1 MSSGNFGKNLAKIRA
16 FVTRIKISYAF
27 KVGKAPKSE
36 RPPGEEIRR
45 ALLISIG
52 SLGGGG
58 AANPVRGTLGG
69 GVRRP
74 IDARLV
80 AVAAGTRQRPIGMA
94 PMRRPHMWG
103 RECQADEKYRDWR
116 LIGVWEKQ

>member
-1 MSSGNFGKNLAKIRA
+1 MRDCLVAMQKQS
-16 FVTRIKISYAF
+16 
-27 KVGKAPKSE
+27 
-36 RPPGEEIRR
+36 PPGEEIRR

-74 IDARLV
+74 IDACLV
-80 AVAAGTRQRPIGMA
+80 AVAAGTRQRLIGMA
-94 PMRRPHMWG
+94 PMRTPHMWG
-103 RECQADEKYRDWR
+103 T
-116 LIGVWEKQ
+116 

>member
-16 FVTRIKISYAF
+16 FVTKVKASYAL

-36 RPPGEEIRR
+36 RPPEEEIRR

-74 IDARLV
+74 IDGCPV
-80 AVAAGTRQRPIGMA
+80 ALAADARQRPVGMA
-94 PMRRPHMWG
+94 PMRRPHMWAWLPSG
-103 RECQADEKYRDWR
+103 
-116 LIGVWEKQ
+116 

>member
-1 MSSGNFGKNLAKIRA
+1 MSLPLSWASCWAAARLWRRPDLLIWNIRCSAKMNSAGMARHLCVIRMSSGNFGKNLAKIRA
-16 FVTRIKISYAF
+16 FVTKVKASYAL

-58 AANPVRGTLGG
+58 AANPVRG
-69 GVRRP
+69 R
-74 IDARLV
+74 
-80 AVAAGTRQRPIGMA
+80 
-94 PMRRPHMWG
+94 
-103 RECQADEKYRDWR
+103 
-116 LIGVWEKQ
+116 WEEEMSPDR